1 MKLYKINGETNCV
14 VLGERRCFTCRG
26 RLVLLEDQMIRDQ
39 MILDLSGT
47 VEDAFKGFRYI
58 VTIGDLVWSFS
69 GTATPITAVTVLS
82 TLWKYAIDE
91 SISFYQI
98 RNQQKTWV
106 HFGRHSDCG
115 LKHPLH
121 LLQQIV

>member
-1 MKLYKINGETNCV
+1 MLCFGRGGAFFVALFCSKLLPHAAGGWFFWRS
-14 VLGERRCFTCRG
+14 L
-26 RLVLLEDQMIRDQ
+26 IRDQ

-91 SISFYQI
+91 FISLYQI
-98 RNQQKTWV
+98 RNQQKAWV
-106 HFGRHSDCG
+106 HFGRHSHCG

-121 LLQQIV
+121 LLQ